1 MSLKLL
7 VNDVNLWGDFLSELD
22 KRITDCYKKLEQV
35 NDINEVFRTQ
45 GEVQALRKLQKLRDK
60 VNSE

>member
-22 KRITDCYKKLEQV
+22 KRIMDCYKKLEQV
-35 NDINEVFRTQ
+35 TDINEVFRTQ

>member
-45 GEVQALRKLQKLRDK
+45 GEIQALRKLQKLRDK

>member
-1 MSLKLL
+1 MSLKLF

-35 NDINEVFRTQ
+35 SDINEVFRTQ
-45 GEVQALRKLQKLRDK
+45 GEIQSLRKLQKLRDK

>member
-22 KRITDCYKKLEQV
+22 KRIIDCYKKLEQV
-35 NDINEVFRTQ
+35 TDINEVFRTQ
-45 GEVQALRKLQKLRDK
+45 GEIQALRKLQKLRDK

>member
-1 MSLKLL
+1 MSLKLF

-22 KRITDCYKKLEQV
+22 KRIMDCYKKLEQV
-35 NDINEVFRTQ
+35 TDINEVFRTQ

>member
-35 NDINEVFRTQ
+35 NDISEVFRTQ
-45 GEVQALRKLQKLRDK
+45 GEIQALRKLQKLRDK

>member
-45 GEVQALRKLQKLRDK
+45 GEIQSLRKLQKLRDK

>member
-22 KRITDCYKKLEQV
+22 KRIVDCYKKLEQV
-35 NDINEVFRTQ
+35 ADINEVFRTQ
-45 GEVQALRKLQKLRDK
+45 GEIQALRKLQKLRDK

>member
-60 VNSE
+60 VNSD

>member
-22 KRITDCYKKLEQV
+22 KRIADCYKKLEQV

-45 GEVQALRKLQKLRDK
+45 GEIQALRKLQKLRDK